1 VTELDE
7 KLRSVGAMWGGADYE
22 RVASLFAS
30 IHDRLVDALE
40 PRAGDDWLDL
50 ATGTGEVALRAARRG
65 ATVVGVDLSEPLLA
79 QARAKAEAEGLDVA
93 WELADVQRLRY
104 EDASFDILSSCF
116 GVIFAPNREAVA
128 RELARLSRPGGRL
141 GLTTWPPDEEL
152 ERLFEPFVD
161 DPAPSEPPVWGDPK
175 AVRGLLGDAFEL
187 SFEQGEWVVE
197 FESAA
202 AVWELYASSAPPMK
216 ALIDSLEPERREKL
230 REAFVDV
237 HERYGMPGGGVRVPR
252 EYLLVLGRRR

>member
-7 KLRSVGAMWGGADYE
+7 KLRAVGAMWGAADYE
-22 RVASLFAS
+22 RVAALFAS

-40 PRAGDDWLDL
+40 PRAGEDWLDL

-65 ATVVGVDLSEPLLA
+65 ARPVGVDLSEPLLD
-79 QARAKAEAEGLDVA
+79 QARAKAEAEELDVA
-93 WELADVQRLRY
+93 WKLADVQRLPY
-104 EDASFDILSSCF
+104 EDASFDVLSSCF
-116 GVIFAPNREAVA
+116 GVIFAPDREAVA

-161 DPAPSEPPVWGDPK
+161 DPGPPEPSAWGDPEG
-175 AVRGLLGDAFEL
+175 VRGLLGDAFEL
-187 SFEQGEWVVE
+187 SVEPGEWVVE
-197 FESAA
+197 FESAE

-216 ALIDSLEPERREKL
+216 ALLDSLERGRRDEL

-237 HERYGMPGGGVRVPR
+237 HERYRIPGGGVRVPR
-252 EYLLVLGRRR
+252 DYLLVLGRRR